1 MSRSA
6 FGWQCALH
14 LAEHMG
20 AIPAKALMSGSS
32 GTLGTGGGLPPVDV
46 IFGQTEVMNL
56 VRRKVEKSAVT
67 GVPILIEGPS
77 GCGKEIIA
85 RYAHAISPRKAGN
98 FAKVNC
104 AALPGP
110 LMESELF
117 GYERGAFTGAVNSK
131 PGRLES
137 ETPGTI
143 LLDEVNDLNAD
154 LQAKLLQVLQDGKFF
169 RLGGLDEKNLISSV
183 ISTSCRPLAE
193 EIQAGRFRVDLYY
206 RINVIKVNLVPLR
219 DRREDILLLANY
231 FREDLLRKHQS
242 DAPPLSSTFC
252 EWLKEYEWP
261 GNIRELQ
268 NTIARYVLLG
278 PEAAI
283 QSLEGMRGNESLS
296 VQVRPS
302 GNKRLFA
309 ETSTAARDVE
319 RRIILQALA
328 GNHWNRRKAAVA
340 LKISYRTLLSKI
352 KQAGLPRRR
361 DIARSVLRNSDDFPT
376 TIN

>member
-1 MSRSA
+1 MA
-6 FGWQCALH
+6 AT
-14 LAEHMG
+14 
-20 AIPAKALMSGSS
+20 PAKAMANPDGLERASS
-32 GTLGTGGGLPPVDV
+32 LPHAEV
-46 IFGQTEVMNL
+46 IFGRTLAMAL
-56 VRRKVEKSAVT
+56 VRRMVEKSAAT

-77 GCGKEIIA
+77 GCGKEVIA
-85 RYAHAISPRKAGN
+85 RYAHAISPRHRGT

-104 AALPGP
+104 AAVPGP

-117 GYERGAFTGAVNSK
+117 GYEKGAFTGAVNAK

-137 ETPGTI
+137 EIPGTV
-143 LLDEVNDLNAD
+143 LLDEVSDLNSD
-154 LQAKLLQVLQDGKFF
+154 LQAKLLQVLQDGKFY
-169 RLGGLDEKNLISSV
+169 RVGGLEEKSLISSV

-193 EIQAGRFRVDLYY
+193 EIANARFRADLYY
-206 RINVIKVNLVPLR
+206 RINVIKVELVALR
-219 DRREDILLLANY
+219 ERREDIVLLAEH
-231 FREDLLRKHQS
+231 FREDLVRKHQCE
-242 DAPPLSSTFC
+242 APPLSGTFC
-252 EWLKEYEWP
+252 EWLKEREWP

-283 QSLEGMRGNESLS
+283 QSLEPASGSENLA
-296 VQVRPS
+296 VQVKPNGS
-302 GNKRLFA
+302 KRLFA
-309 ETSTAARDVE
+309 ATSTAVRDVE

-328 GNHWNRRKAAVA
+328 ENRWNRRKAAAA

-361 DIARSVLRNSDDFPT
+361 DLAADALVGLKSSTPP